1 MGRLVNQSTWSIAL
15 LGAIA
20 GLGDA
25 ALAGPAQDYTLHCMG
40 CHGATAQGV
49 PGKVPPLAHSL
60 ARFMNNADGRR
71 YVLRVPGAANS
82 MLSDAQ
88 LAAVLNWVV
97 AKFDAGELAGAT
109 PQFAEQEVAAN
120 RHIPMAGVLAT
131 RAEVLKEIAAGG
143 PAPAAGY

>member
-1 MGRLVNQSTWSIAL
+1 MNRCTVPMAL
-15 LGAIA
+15 LGA
-20 GLGDA
+20 A
-25 ALAGPAQDYTLHCMG
+25 AAVGTAARAGPAQDYALNCMG
-40 CHGATAQGV
+40 CHGANAQGV

-60 ARFMNNADGRR
+60 VHFMNNAAGRR

-97 AKFDAGELAGAT
+97 AQFDADELRAGT
-109 PQFAEQEVAAN
+109 PQFGEEEVAAN
-120 RHIPMAGVLAT
+120 RHTPMAGVLAT

-143 PAPAAGY
+143 PAPANGY

>member
-1 MGRLVNQSTWSIAL
+1 MNELTSSIAL
-15 LGAIA
+15 LGAMA
-20 GLGDA
+20 AAGDA
-25 ALAGPAQDYTLHCMG
+25 AHAGPAQDYALHCMG

-60 ARFMNNADGRR
+60 VRFMNNADGRR

-97 AKFDAGELAGAT
+97 GQFDANELDSST

-120 RHIPMAGVLAT
+120 RRTPMADVLAT
-131 RAEVLKEIAAGG
+131 RVAVLKEIAASG
-143 PAPAAGY
+143 PVPATGY

>member
-1 MGRLVNQSTWSIAL
+1 MKGVRLPIAL

-20 GLGDA
+20 TVGA
-25 ALAGPAQDYTLHCMG
+25 TAQAGPAQDYVLHCMG
-40 CHGATAQGV
+40 CHGANAQGV

-60 ARFMNNADGRR
+60 ARFMNNPEGRR

-97 AKFDAGELAGAT
+97 AQFDADEPGRAT
-109 PQFAEQEVAAN
+109 TPFGEQEVAAN
-120 RHIPMAGVLAT
+120 RHTPMAGVLAT
-131 RAEVLKEIAAGG
+131 RAAVLKEIAAGA
-143 PAPAAGY
+143 PAPATEY

>member
-1 MGRLVNQSTWSIAL
+1 VKRLRLPVAL
-15 LGAIA
+15 LGAV
-20 GLGDA
+20 A
-25 ALAGPAQDYTLHCMG
+25 AVGVTARAGPAQDYALSCMG
-40 CHGATAQGV
+40 CHGANAQGV

-60 ARFMNNADGRR
+60 VRFMKNAAGRR

-97 AKFDAGELAGAT
+97 TQFDADELGSST

-120 RHIPMAGVLAT
+120 RHTPMADVLAT
-131 RAEVLKEIAAGG
+131 RLAVLKEIAASS
-143 PAPAAGY
+143 PAPAMEY